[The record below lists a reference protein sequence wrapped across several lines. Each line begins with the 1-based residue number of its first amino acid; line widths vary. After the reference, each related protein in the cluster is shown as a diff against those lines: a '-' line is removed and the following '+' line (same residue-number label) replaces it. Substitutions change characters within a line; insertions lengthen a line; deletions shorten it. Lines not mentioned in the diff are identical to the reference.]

1 LLQSLDKMKSKKGA
15 LEISFGWLFAIVAGI
30 VIIFIAIYISSRLI
44 GTQQTSISAQ
54 TGKQIGILLD
64 PLETG
69 FESAQTTSITIP
81 SDTRINNICDS
92 AGTFGKQIINLEQKS
107 FGKWI
112 KTDVNVGFQNK
123 YIFSDGQIEGKKFYV
138 FSKPFSFPFKI
149 ADLMYITSSDKRY
162 CFSNAPNEIN
172 QEISTLNQSNLVVD
186 NCAVNDVK
194 ICFGKENCEINVDFS
209 SNSVEKNGTKVY
221 FAGDDRTLMYAAI
234 FSNKT
239 IYECQ
244 IKRLMSR
251 VGEISSLYASKE
263 LLINGKGCQNDIGSN
278 LGELSGLANELN
290 KSNELEIVKIEADMI
305 NQKNNAGVC
314 QLW

>member
-1 LLQSLDKMKSKKGA
+1 MKNKKGA
-15 LEISFGWLFAIVAGI
+15 LEISFGWLFAIIAGV
-30 VIIFIAIYISSRLI
+30 VIIFIAIYISSKLI

-81 SDTRINNICDS
+81 SETRINNICDTGG
-92 AGTFGKQIINLEQKS
+92 AFGKQFINLEQKS
-107 FGKWI
+107 FSKWI
-112 KTDVNVGFQNK
+112 KTDVNVGFENK

-138 FSKPFSFPFKI
+138 FSKPFNFPFKT
-149 ADLMYITSSDKRY
+149 ADLMYITSAEKRY
-162 CFSNAPNEIN
+162 CFSNAPSEIN
-172 QEISTLNQSNLVVD
+172 QEIFSLNQSNLVLN
-186 NCAVNDVK
+186 NCSKNDVK

-209 SNSVEKNGTKVY
+209 FNSVEKNGTRVY
-221 FAGDDRTLMYAAI
+221 FAQDDRTLMYAAI
-234 FSNKT
+234 FSNKV

-251 VGEISSLYASKE
+251 VNEISSLYSDKE
-263 LLINGKGCQNDIGSN
+263 LRLEGKGCLNDIGGD
-278 LGELSGLANELN
+278 LAELSVLADGLN
-290 KSNELEIVKIEADMI
+290 KSSELEIVKTKADLVSE
-305 NQKNNAGVC
+305 KNSIGGC

>member
-1 LLQSLDKMKSKKGA
+1 MKNKKGA
-15 LEISFGWLFAIVAGI
+15 LEISFGWLFAIIAGV

-69 FESAQTTSITIP
+69 FESAQTTSIIIP
-81 SDTRINNICDS
+81 SETRINNICDS
-92 AGTFGKQIINLEQKS
+92 SGAFGKQIINLEQKS
-107 FGKWI
+107 FNKWV

-123 YIFSDGQIEGKKFYV
+123 YIFSEGQTEGKKFYV

-149 ADLMYITSSDKRY
+149 ADLMYITSSDKTY
-162 CFSNAPNEIN
+162 CFADAPSEIN
-172 QEISTLNQSNLVVD
+172 TEISELNQSNLIVS
-186 NCAVNDVK
+186 NCAANDIK
-194 ICFGKENCEINVDFS
+194 ICFGKENCDINVDFS
-209 SNSVEKNGTKVY
+209 SNSVEKNGTIVY

-251 VGEISSLYASKE
+251 VGELSSLYSSKE
-263 LLINGKGCQNDIGSN
+263 LLINGKGCQNDLGSN
-278 LGELSGLANELN
+278 LGEFSGLVNSLK
-290 KSNELEIVKIEADMI
+290 KSSELEIIKMEADSI
-305 NQKNNAGVC
+305 SEKNNAGVC

>member
-1 LLQSLDKMKSKKGA
+1 MKNKNRKGV

-30 VIIFIAIYISSRLI
+30 VIIFIAIYISSRFI
-44 GTQQTSISAQ
+44 GTQQTGISAQ

-92 AGTFGKQIINLEQKS
+92 TGTFGKQIINLEQKS

-112 KTDVNVGFQNK
+112 KTEVNVGFQNK
-123 YIFSDGQIEGKKFYV
+123 YIFSDGQIEGKKFYI
-138 FSKPFSFPFKI
+138 FSKPLNFPFKI

-172 QEISTLNQSNLVVD
+172 QEISELNQGNLIID
-186 NCAVNDVK
+186 NCATNDIK
-194 ICFGKENCEINVDFS
+194 ICFGGENCEINVDFT
-209 SNSVEKNGTKVY
+209 SNSVEKNGKRVY

-234 FSNKT
+234 FSNAT

-251 VGEISSLYASKE
+251 VGEISSLYVSKE
-263 LLINGKGCQNDIGSN
+263 LIINGKGCQNDLGGN
-278 LGELSGLANELN
+278 LGELNGLANDLK
-290 KSNELEIVKIEADMI
+290 KSS
-305 NQKNNAGVC
+305 
-314 QLW
+314 